1 MANANLPRGLIPVRY
16 RRGARY
22 DGAVNIYYVP
32 PSYATPLYIGD
43 PVITVTNSTDANGI
57 PVVNRATAGGG
68 TFISGVIVGVVAAGQ
83 PVIPQLAWGTTYHA
97 ASVAGYVIVEDDPDV
112 LFEVQENSS
121 GGNMGVSAAGRNVD
135 LVAGSGTGAN
145 YSGFQ
150 LASNT
155 LATTN
160 TLQMRVVRPAERI
173 DNDPTAADV
182 NAKWWVQINLHS
194 ARNLTGI

>member
-22 DGAVNIYYVP
+22 DGAGNIYYVP
-32 PSYATPLYIGD
+32 ASYATALYIGD
-43 PVITVTNSTDANGI
+43 PVITITNQSDANGI
-57 PVVNRATAGGG
+57 PVVNRAAAGGG
-68 TFISGVIVGVVAAGQ
+68 TFISGVMVGVIAGGS
-83 PVIPQLAWGTTYHA
+83 PVVPLLQSSSTFRA
-97 ASVAGYVIVEDDPDV
+97 ASTGAYILVEDDPDV
-112 LFEVQENSS
+112 LFEVQENNS
-121 GGNMGVSAAGRNVD
+121 GGNMGVGAPGRNVD
-135 LVAGSGTGAN
+135 LVAGAGTGAN
-145 YSGFQ
+145 YSGFM

-160 TLQMRVVRPAERI
+160 TVQMRVVRPAERA

-182 NAKWWVQINLHS
+182 NAKWWVFINLHS